1 MEGASKIMLSVH
13 ELSSGYGSGLVVR
26 NISFEAKQ
34 GEIVGFIGRNGVGK
48 TTLIKT
54 ILGLIAKSSGSIV
67 FDNKDITGLPAY
79 KRVYLG
85 MGYVP
90 QGRGIFS
97 KLTVLENIQLCKLI
111 NKENRI
117 KNNNNYIDLI
127 YEYFPI
133 LKKRKNQ
140 WAGTLS
146 GGEQQMLAIGRALI
160 GGPKLLLVDEPS
172 EGIQPNIV
180 HKLGEI
186 FVELAE
192 KKHFTIILVEQNIDL
207 MKIAVKSSYIIEK
220 GKIIGELTRN
230 ELMDRDILKK
240 YLAI

>member
-1 MEGASKIMLSVH
+1 MLAVNKI
-13 ELSSGYGSGLVVR
+13 SSGYGSGLVVR
-26 NISFEAKQ
+26 NISFKAKR

-54 ILGLIAKSSGSIV
+54 IVGLIKESSGTIV
-67 FDNKDITGLPAY
+67 FNNEDITRFPAY
-79 KRVYLG
+79 KRVHLG

-97 KLTVLENIQLCKLI
+97 KLTVLENIKLGQLI
-111 NKENRI
+111 NKENGFVNF
-117 KNNNNYIDLI
+117 KNRLDHI

-133 LKKRKNQ
+133 LKQRKNQ

-160 GGPKLLLVDEPS
+160 GDPKILLIDEPS

-180 HKLGEI
+180 HRIGEI
-186 FVELAE
+186 LIELAE

-207 MKIAVKSSYIIEK
+207 MKIVVESSYVIEK
-220 GKIIGELTRN
+220 GEIIGELSRN
-230 ELMDRDILKK
+230 ELMDRDKLTK

>member
-1 MEGASKIMLSVH
+1 
-13 ELSSGYGSGLVVR
+13 
-26 NISFEAKQ
+26 
-34 GEIVGFIGRNGVGK
+34 
-48 TTLIKT
+48 
-54 ILGLIAKSSGSIV
+54 
-67 FDNKDITGLPAY
+67 
-79 KRVYLG
+79 

-97 KLTVLENIQLCKLI
+97 KLTVLENIQLGKLI